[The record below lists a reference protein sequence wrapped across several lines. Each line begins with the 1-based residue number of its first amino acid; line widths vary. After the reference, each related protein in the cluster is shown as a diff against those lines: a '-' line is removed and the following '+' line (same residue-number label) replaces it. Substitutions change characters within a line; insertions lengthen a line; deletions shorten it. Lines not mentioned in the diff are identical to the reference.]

1 MRVEFYQLIQDETS
15 TVDMAEIPGT
25 AFFAPPEKVK
35 ETVEVRF
42 AELIESMPETR
53 NVIVLSP
60 TIGEPPGAIIAIEL
74 VHAIPTEV
82 RAKLGKPAR
91 ELIWVVDESIGMQRD

>member
-15 TVDMAEIPGT
+15 SVDMAELPGT
-25 AFFAPPEKVK
+25 AFDAPHEKVR
-35 ETVEVRF
+35 ETVEIRF
-42 AELIESMPETR
+42 AELIESMPEIR

-74 VHAIPTEV
+74 VHTIPAEA
-82 RAKLGKPAR
+82 RAKAGKPAR
-91 ELIWVVDESIGMQRD
+91 ELIWVVDESIVMQ